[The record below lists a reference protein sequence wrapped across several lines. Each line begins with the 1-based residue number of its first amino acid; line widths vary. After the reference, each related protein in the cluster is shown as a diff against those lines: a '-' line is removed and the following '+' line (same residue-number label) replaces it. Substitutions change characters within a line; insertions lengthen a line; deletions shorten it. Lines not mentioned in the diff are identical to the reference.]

1 MSRWL
6 NETTSQKNLPARISV
21 RMRVRI
27 FSPGWRR
34 IVRFKSG
41 YFSRKRFRS
50 GAASGVFIAV
60 YQTTSRS
67 PPAASAGGA
76 GACARTVPACAK
88 KKSAAN
94 RGADLAM
101 GFDMECQSSIG
112 LRTGRAGKIAERG
125 RSSDGR
131 RFSGPPRTPSVHV
144 ALVAICL
151 CQFHEET
158 LGGCAVH
165 PALRDGDLLQGEVHV
180 ARHALGVPA
189 NVKIRAVREPAP
201 KFLRGLEHLV
211 LHVHLARLVA
221 GECEVHA
228 AEHAPHRELF
238 QLGSIEKIR
247 FAAVVA
253 EEQPVTAGGA
263 RGRAFLEKGAERGD
277 AGAGADHDDL
287 GGEVGRQAKGVRSLH
302 EHR

>member
-6 NETTSQKNLPARISV
+6 NETTSQKNFPARVSV

-34 IVRFKSG
+34 IVRFSSG

-67 PPAASAGGA
+67 IPAASAGRA
-76 GACARTVPACAK
+76 GACARAAPAWAK
-88 KKSAAN
+88 KKSAAS
-94 RGADLAM
+94 RGAELAM

-112 LRTGRAGKIAERG
+112 PRIGRAGEIAERAG
-125 RSSDGR
+125 SSDGR
-131 RFSGPPRTPSVHV
+131 RFIGPPRTPS
-144 ALVAICL
+144 
-151 CQFHEET
+151 
-158 LGGCAVH
+158 
-165 PALRDGDLLQGEVHV
+165 VHV

-189 NVKIRAVREPAP
+189 NVEIRAVREPAP
-201 KFLRGLEHLV
+201 EFLRSLEHLV
-211 LHVHLARLVA
+211 LHIHLARLVA
-221 GECEVHA
+221 GEREVHA
-228 AEHAPHRELF
+228 AEHALHRELF

-287 GGEVGRQAKGVRSLH
+287 GGEVGR
-302 EHR
+302 